1 MVQDEAESR
10 RGPENMIRK
19 VFLVMVLIVML
30 FSLVSC
36 QTVQGVGGDIQWI
49 GEKGTETLER

>member
-1 MVQDEAESR
+1 MVQDQAESR

-19 VFLVMVLIVML
+19 VFLVMVLIMML

-36 QTVQGVGGDIQWI
+36 QTVHGVGGDIQWI
-49 GEKGTETLER
+49 GEKGTEILER